1 MKSIYIN
8 NSNQQKHSPF
18 GVLGLSL
25 IFLFSTALYC
35 VHADETKTAL
45 PIAKNDKETAT
56 STNEEKDDAVEDDD
70 ENDPFEPLNRT
81 IYFMNSIVDAIVL
94 KPLAITYRLVLPEE
108 VRNGVGNAFANL
120 AAPITSL
127 NHLLQG
133 EPSRAGTALVRFGL
147 NSTIGILGLFDA
159 AKELGI
165 EGIETNF
172 NETLGVWGVNTGPY
186 LMLPLI
192 GPSSFRGTVGLGADY
207 FTQPLNYFVNTHHD
221 NQDIAYSLL
230 GLELVHQRNLVL
242 EAVDDL
248 EATSLDMYASLRS
261 IYFQKQ
267 QYRLSKLKE
276 ADTSNSGNEILDA
289 PTETQIFG

>member
-1 MKSIYIN
+1 MTNVRLHNLNPKEQRAGKPI
-8 NSNQQKHSPF
+8 
-18 GVLGLSL
+18 GLSL
-25 IFLFSTALYC
+25 LLLFSTALFC
-35 VHADETKTAL
+35 AHANETKTVT
-45 PIAKNDKETAT
+45 PVVKNDKEAT
-56 STNEEKDDAVEDDD
+56 VATNQEQDDTVEGDD
-70 ENDPFEPLNRT
+70 ENDPLEPLNRT
-81 IYFMNSIVDAIVL
+81 VYFLNSIVDAVIL
-94 KPLAITYRLVLPEE
+94 KPLAITYRLVLPQEM
-108 VRNGVGNAFANL
+108 RNGVGNVFANL
-120 AAPITSL
+120 ASPITSL

-165 EGIETNF
+165 PGIETNF
-172 NETLGVWGVNTGPY
+172 NETLGVWGVGTGPY

-221 NQDIAYSLL
+221 NKNIAYSLL
-230 GLELVHQRNLVL
+230 ALELTHQRNLVL
-242 EAVDDL
+242 EALDDL
-248 EATSLDMYASLRS
+248 EATSLDVYASLRS

-276 ADTSNSGNEILDA
+276 GNKVSSGNEILDA
-289 PTETQIFG
+289 PASTQIFG

>member
-1 MKSIYIN
+1 MKNVYIN
-8 NSNQQKHSPF
+8 NLNQKKHHPF
-18 GVLGLSL
+18 GLMSLSL
-25 IFLFSTALYC
+25 IFLFSTALC
-35 VHADETKTAL
+35 CAHADEGTTAS
-45 PIAKNDKETAT
+45 PVVKNEKETTVLT
-56 STNEEKDDAVEDDD
+56 SEEKDDIAQED
-70 ENDPFEPLNRT
+70 ENDPLEPLNRT
-81 IYFMNSIVDAIVL
+81 IYFMNSIVDAIIL

-108 VRNGVGNAFANL
+108 VRNGVGNVFANL

-133 EPSRAGTALVRFGL
+133 EPSRAGTSLVRFGL

-172 NETLGVWGVNTGPY
+172 NETMGVWGINTGPY

-230 GLELVHQRNLVL
+230 GIELIHQRNLVL
-242 EAVDDL
+242 EALDDL

-276 ADTSNSGNEILDA
+276 ADASSSGNEILDT
-289 PTETQIFG
+289 PTDTQIFG

>member
-1 MKSIYIN
+1 MKNVHIN
-8 NSNQQKHSPF
+8 NLNQKEHRRSM
-18 GVLGLSL
+18 LTSLSL
-25 IFLFSTALYC
+25 ILFFSTALLC
-35 VHADETKTAL
+35 AHADTTTVP
-45 PIAKNDKETAT
+45 PIAKNDKDAT
-56 STNEEKDDAVEDDD
+56 KLTREEKDDIADED
-70 ENDPFEPLNRT
+70 ENDPLEPLNRT
-81 IYFMNSIVDAIVL
+81 IYFMNSIVDAIIL

-165 EGIETNF
+165 PGIETNF
-172 NETLGVWGVNTGPY
+172 NETLGIWGVNTGPY

-230 GLELVHQRNLVL
+230 GLELIHQRNLVL
-242 EAVDDL
+242 EALDDL

-276 ADTSNSGNEILDA
+276 AHTSNSGNEILDT
-289 PTETQIFG
+289 PTNTQIFG